1 MSYCDGDVQWMRA
14 GRGVIHE
21 EMWDLREADWKHKKI
36 EIFQLWVNLPA
47 KSKSKS
53 PSLHV
58 LKSDAIPVIDCGKGV
73 SIKVICGSLLDASLS
88 SSAIET
94 EESVRESTKI
104 PQNEIAIDGPGSK
117 ICESPVSILHVSMRE
132 AHSTLDL
139 NTDTDC
145 TMTVYVRRGSV
156 VLDDE
161 GKSEIRSGDC
171 VIYRQSTSNSAQRGT
186 GTVSLTAGAGGLDAL
201 LLTGKPLNERVIW
214 QGPLVMAD
222 EESFRRSAEG
232 FNRYGQC
239 EEIETNRYQLN

>member
-47 KSKSKS
+47 KSKSLS

-58 LKSDAIPVIDCGKGV
+58 LKSEAIPVIDCGKGV
-73 SIKVICGSLLDASLS
+73 SIKVICGSLLDVSHASG
-88 SSAIET
+88 AIDSEELARENMET
-94 EESVRESTKI
+94 
-104 PQNEIAIDGPGSK
+104 PQNEITADGPGSQ
-117 ICESPVSILHVSMRE
+117 ICESPVSILHASMSE

-139 NTDTDC
+139 STDMDC
-145 TMTVYVRRGSV
+145 TMTVYVRRGSMI
-156 VLDDE
+156 LDDV
-161 GKSEIRSGDC
+161 GKTEIRAGDC
-171 VIYRQSTSNSAQRGT
+171 VIYRQSASDSAQRGT
-186 GTVSLTAGAGGLDAL
+186 EQGTVSLTAGASGLDAL

-232 FNRYGQC
+232 FNRY
-239 EEIETNRYQLN
+239 EH